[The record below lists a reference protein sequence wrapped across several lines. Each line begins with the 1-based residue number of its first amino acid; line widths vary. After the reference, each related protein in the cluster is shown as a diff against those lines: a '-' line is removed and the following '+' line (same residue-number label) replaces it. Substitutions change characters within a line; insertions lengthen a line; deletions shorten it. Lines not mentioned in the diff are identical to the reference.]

1 MNTSRC
7 NRRQNAPLL
16 KLSNSI
22 NNKRCSNARTTGR
35 LQIMFNKALSEA
47 KSRLCVHE
55 GVAITQAHLHCA
67 RAAENGPVVAFLFG
81 PVVGGVM

>member
-1 MNTSRC
+1 
-7 NRRQNAPLL
+7 
-16 KLSNSI
+16 
-22 NNKRCSNARTTGR
+22 
-35 LQIMFNKALSEA
+35 MFNKALSEA